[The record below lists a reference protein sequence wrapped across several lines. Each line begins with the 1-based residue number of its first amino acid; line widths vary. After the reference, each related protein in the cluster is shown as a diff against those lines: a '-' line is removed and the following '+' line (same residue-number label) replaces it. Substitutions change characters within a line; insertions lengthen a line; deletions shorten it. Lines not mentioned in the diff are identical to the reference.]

1 MALDLYDIYFS
12 ANVVEGFDLAKVKQ
26 TVARVFRA
34 DAAQLKLLF
43 SGTPIRIKQSVDA
56 ETAGQYRAT
65 LRKAGILIDIRPCT
79 VAAPAAK
86 SPDLEEAPSLSGM
99 EVTEDDP
106 LFELL
111 PANTGSLADC
121 APPAPAPPNVEIDSL
136 ALDALGTLLA
146 ENHPVPDADIDIS
159 KLSASPP
166 NSGSLE
172 DCVEEKEPYQ
182 IPDIT
187 HIKVVDD

>member
-12 ANVVEGFDLAKVKQ
+12 AKVVEGFDPAKVRQ
-26 TVARVFRA
+26 AVARVFRA
-34 DAAQLKLLF
+34 DAAQLDLLF
-43 SGTPIRIKQSVDA
+43 SGTPVRIKQSVDA

-65 LRKAGILIDIRPCT
+65 LRKAGILIDIKPCT
-79 VAAPAAK
+79 VAAPVAK
-86 SPDLEEAPSLSGM
+86 DPNLDDAPPLSGM

-121 APPAPAPPNVEIDSL
+121 APPTPAPPIVDIDGWT
-136 ALDALGTLLA
+136 LDALGTLLA
-146 ENHPVPDADIDIS
+146 ENQSVPDADIDIS
-159 KLSASPP
+159 ELSASPP

-172 DCVEEKEPYQ
+172 DCVEEKAPYK
-182 IPDIT
+182 IPDIS
-187 HIKVVDD
+187 HIRVVDD